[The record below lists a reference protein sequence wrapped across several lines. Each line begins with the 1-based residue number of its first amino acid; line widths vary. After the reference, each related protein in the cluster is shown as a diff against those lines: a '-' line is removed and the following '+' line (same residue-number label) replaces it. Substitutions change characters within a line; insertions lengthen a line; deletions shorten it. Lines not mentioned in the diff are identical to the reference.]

1 MTCQVVL
8 RPSFFIDSFTI
19 LFLNL
24 RSRSR
29 RMLPPASALLFL
41 NRFQIRWW
49 AALRNSIPEV
59 YNNHPIIEESFLI
72 RQRVISVI
80 IINRCVQDK
89 QCGWNLVNN
98 HVHRRVVFCF
108 MISREFSFRTKFLL
122 QPGAV
127 HLNLPLRSLATIISC
142 CLALYSCYTIWTDRL
157 ISRLRCGSM
166 T

>member
-1 MTCQVVL
+1 MTFQVVL
-8 RPSFFIDSFTI
+8 RPRFFRDSFTI

-29 RMLPPASALLFL
+29 RMLPPTSALLFV

-59 YNNHPIIEESFLI
+59 YNNHPIIGESFLI

-108 MISREFSFRTKFLL
+108 MISPEFSFMNKILVTTRSRALESPSSFPDYDYFLL
-122 QPGAV
+122 
-127 HLNLPLRSLATIISC
+127 SC
-142 CLALYSCYTIWTDRL
+142 TLLVLHYLD
-157 ISRLRCGSM
+157 
-166 T
+166 